1 MATVSV
7 HNINGKSVGERT
19 LSDTLFALPSNDTL
33 LHQVYVILS
42 GNLRRAIAHTKTRG
56 EVAGSG
62 IKPWKQK
69 GTGRARIGS
78 SRAPHWRKGGVVF
91 GPRND
96 RNFIRE
102 VNRKMRQK
110 AVLIALSEKIR
121 SGKLVVVDT
130 FTFEKNKTQ
139 AFVSMLESLKVAKR
153 GILIAFDTNELG
165 TIGSMSRNIE
175 KVTNTLAV
183 DMNVKQLLDKEYCL
197 LSEQGL
203 RVLEERFAD
212 WNI

>member
-1 MATVSV
+1 MLKASV
-7 HNINGKSVGERT
+7 YNTTGKAVEEIE
-19 LSDTLFALPSNDTL
+19 LNEKLFGLASNDTL

-42 GNLRRAIAHTKTRG
+42 GNLRRALAHTKTRG
-56 EVAGSG
+56 EVSGSG

-91 GPRND
+91 GPRSD

-121 SGKLVVVDT
+121 SGKLLIVDT
-130 FTFEKNKTQ
+130 FVFEDKKTQ
-139 AFVSMLESLKVAKR
+139 RFVDFLDTLKIAHR
-153 GILIAFDTNELG
+153 GILIALNDTEKE
-165 TIGSMSRNIE
+165 TARMSQNIE
-175 KVTNTLAV
+175 KILNTLAV
-183 DMNVKQLLDKEYCL
+183 DINVKQLLDKEYCVI
-197 LSEQGL
+197 SKQGMEA
-203 RVLEERFAD
+203 LEKRFAD
-212 WNI
+212 WNK

>member
-1 MATVSV
+1 MPKASV
-7 HNINGKSVGERT
+7 YNTTGKVVEEIE
-19 LSDTLFALPSNDTL
+19 LNENLFGLASNDTL

-56 EVAGSG
+56 EVSGSG

-91 GPRND
+91 GPRSD
-96 RNFIRE
+96 RNFVRE

-121 SGKLVVVDT
+121 SGKLLIVDT
-130 FTFEKNKTQ
+130 FIFEDKKTQ
-139 AFVSMLESLKVAKR
+139 RFVDFLSTLNIAHR
-153 GILIAFDTNELG
+153 GILVALNDTEKE
-165 TIGSMSRNIE
+165 TSRMSQNIE
-175 KVTNTLAV
+175 KTLNTLAV
-183 DMNVKQLLDKEYCL
+183 DINVKQLLDKEYCVI
-197 LSEQGL
+197 SKQGIEA
-203 RVLEERFAD
+203 LEKRFAD
-212 WNI
+212 WNK